1 MGGVAW
7 AIGAGLWGRGLREV
21 GGTWGMGIRTGTRI
35 GTGSGDREWGQG
47 AEIGTGLRTGDVES
61 RASSLCHSLK
71 GQREWGQGWG
81 QGQGGRD
88 GDRVRDR
95 GATFLWE
102 RGEQDGDGERSK
114 NRNRCGDGNGDRS

>member
-1 MGGVAW
+1 M
-7 AIGAGLWGRGLREV
+7 GAGGRNR
-21 GGTWGMGIRTGTRI
+21 
-35 GTGSGDREWGQG
+35 DR
-47 AEIGTGLRTGDVES
+47 VES

-71 GQREWGQGWG
+71 GQKEWG

-114 NRNRCGDGNGDRS
+114 NRNRCGDGNGDRG